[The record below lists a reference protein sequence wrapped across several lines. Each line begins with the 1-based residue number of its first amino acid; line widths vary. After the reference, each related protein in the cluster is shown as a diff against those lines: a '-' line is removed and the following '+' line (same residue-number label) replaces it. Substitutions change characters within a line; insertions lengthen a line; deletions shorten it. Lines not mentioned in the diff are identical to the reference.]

1 MSAAK
6 QSIDCESCAYC
17 NTCVHALG
25 TYGVSHDC
33 DCFVPAIPGKQKKA
47 TAWND
52 LPTEVKKII
61 KIVAVYDY
69 YDFFQKDSDSE

>member
-1 MSAAK
+1 MSVTE
-6 QSIDCESCAYC
+6 QSIDCKLCAYC

-25 TYGVSHDC
+25 TYGARHDC

-61 KIVAVYDY
+61 KTVAVDDY
-69 YDFFQKDSDSE
+69 YDSNQKDSGQQ